1 MKTAFLA
8 LSALIALPFS
18 ATTSLAKEGDVHEK
32 VIGVNSVYIPS
43 GFDST
48 SESFVVVN
56 GWFPH
61 SCYKLKTANV
71 NHVGPT
77 LHEVTVTA
85 NVTEGLC
92 LTVIIPF
99 HKEVALGK
107 LAVGDH
113 KIHFLNG
120 DGTYM
125 EKHLV
130 IEQ

>member
-1 MKTAFLA
+1 MKTFKMILA
-8 LSALIALPFS
+8 LSAILALP
-18 ATTSLAKEGDVHEK
+18 LAAQAKDGDVHEK
-32 VIGVNSVYIPS
+32 VIGVNNVYIPS
-43 GFDST
+43 GFDSS
-48 SESFVVVN
+48 SEAFVVVN

-61 SCYKLKTANV
+61 SCYKLKGANV

-77 LHEVTVTA
+77 LHEVTVSA

-99 HKEVALGK
+99 NKEVQLGR

-113 KIHFLNG
+113 KIHFMNG

>member
-1 MKTAFLA
+1 MKFFSMTLAAFTAFT
-8 LSALIALPFS
+8 FS
-18 ATTSLAKEGDVHEK
+18 AAALAKDGDVREK
-32 VIGVNSVYIPS
+32 VVGINDVYIPS
-43 GFDST
+43 GFDSR
-48 SESFVVVN
+48 SDAFIVAN

-61 SCYKLKTANV
+61 SCYKLKGAEV
-71 NHVGPT
+71 EHVGT
-77 LHEVTVTA
+77 ALHQVTIKA

-99 HKEVALGK
+99 HKEVQLGK

-113 KIHFLNG
+113 SIRMMNG

-125 EKHLV
+125 EKHLT

>member
-1 MKTAFLA
+1 MKTLTKI
-8 LSALIALPFS
+8 LVIAAIIAMPIFAS
-18 ATTSLAKEGDVHEK
+18 AKEGDVHETT
-32 VIGVNSVYIPS
+32 IGVNNVYIPS
-43 GFDST
+43 GFDSG
-48 SESFVVVN
+48 SEAFVVAS

-61 SCYKLKTANV
+61 SCYKLKGAKV
-71 NHVGPT
+71 EHVGPT
-77 LHEVTVTA
+77 LHEVTVMA

-99 HKEVALGK
+99 NKEIQLGK

-113 KIHFLNG
+113 QIKFMNG

-125 EKHLV
+125 ERHLV

>member
-1 MKTAFLA
+1 MKLFTSILA
-8 LSALIALPFS
+8 LAAIITLPLSAQ
-18 ATTSLAKEGDVHEK
+18 AKEGDVHEK
-32 VIGVNSVYIPS
+32 VIGVNDAFIPS
-43 GFDST
+43 GFDSS
-48 SESFVVVN
+48 SEAFVVVN

-61 SCYKLKTANV
+61 SCYKLKSATV

-77 LHEVTVTA
+77 LHEVSVNA
-85 NVTEGLC
+85 LVTEGLC

-99 HKEVALGK
+99 HKEVQLGK

-113 KIHFLNG
+113 QIRFLAG

-125 EKHLV
+125 ERHLV